1 MTIIG
6 VMMKT
11 VARKMGRG
19 CLHMDLLNNYAS
31 AYAFLSSVPP
41 WAPSLPTTITGA
53 GVHEGTKQREQNYWG
68 GGRKKDAFPHRQRD
82 TKETQVH
89 TPSPCIANKI
99 SRIKTQAY
107 S

>member
-1 MTIIG
+1 MLEYI
-6 VMMKT
+6 
-11 VARKMGRG
+11 RKQ
-19 CLHMDLLNNYAS
+19 NKS
-31 AYAFLSSVPP
+31 
-41 WAPSLPTTITGA
+41 
-53 GVHEGTKQREQNYWG
+53 EQNYLREG
-68 GGRKKDAFPHRQRD
+68 GEGRKKDTFPHQQRD

>member
-1 MTIIG
+1 MTI
-6 VMMKT
+6 T
-11 VARKMGRG
+11 
-19 CLHMDLLNNYAS
+19 N
-31 AYAFLSSVPP
+31 
-41 WAPSLPTTITGA
+41 A
-53 GVHEGTKQREQNYWG
+53 GVHKETKQKWTELFKG
-68 GGRKKDAFPHRQRD
+68 GEGRKKDTFPHQQRD